1 MKQHMANPACA
12 NCHAKMDP
20 IGFAFENFDAI
31 GRFRNEDG
39 KEKIDPAGTLPDG
52 QSFAGP
58 AELKKIIQS
67 KKELFA
73 RNLSEKL
80 LIYGLG
86 RGLEYYDRPTVQK
99 IADFKF
105 SRLIIEIA
113 KSEPFR
119 NRRGK
124 ETTP

>member
-1 MKQHMANPACA
+1 
-12 NCHAKMDP
+12 MDP
-20 IGFAFENFDAI
+20 IGFAFENFDAV

-39 KEKIDPAGTLPDG
+39 KEKIDPSGTLPDG
-52 QSFAGP
+52 QSFSGP

-73 RNLSEKL
+73 RNLAEKML
-80 LIYGLG
+80 TYGLG
-86 RGLEYYDRPTVQK
+86 RGLEYYDRPTTHK
-99 IADFKF
+99 IVAGLAADDYKF
-105 SRLIIEIA
+105 SRLVIEIA

-124 ETTP
+124 DPTP

>member
-1 MKQHMANPACA
+1 M
-12 NCHAKMDP
+12 
-20 IGFAFENFDAI
+20 
-31 GRFRNEDG
+31 
-39 KEKIDPAGTLPDG
+39 
-52 QSFAGP
+52 
-58 AELKKIIQS
+58 KKIIQS

-80 LIYGLG
+80 LTYGLG

-99 IADFKF
+99 IAAATAADDFKF